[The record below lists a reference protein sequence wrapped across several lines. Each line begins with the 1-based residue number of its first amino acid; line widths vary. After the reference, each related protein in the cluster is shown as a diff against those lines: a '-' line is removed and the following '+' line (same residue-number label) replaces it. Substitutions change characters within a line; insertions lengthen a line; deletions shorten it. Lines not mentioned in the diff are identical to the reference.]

1 MFYIA
6 APHIV
11 NLARLLRTVE
21 DAGPYG
27 YGGIIAF
34 CVSFL
39 DTQAVSQE
47 TIKHFKPHN
56 TSAAVKTTGE
66 TGGLHS
72 PYKGQL
78 QAEPL
83 KGAQKV

>member
-1 MFYIA
+1 VVLNDYYILVFHTNV
-6 APHIV
+6 PPKNFIPYYTFLEHQNCRVITDILNKIQV
-11 NLARLLRTVE
+11 YSINQKRL
-21 DAGPYG
+21 
-27 YGGIIAF
+27 
-34 CVSFL
+34 
-39 DTQAVSQE
+39 
-47 TIKHFKPHN
+47 N
-56 TSAAVKTTGE
+56 VKTTGE

>member
-1 MFYIA
+1 MSKSITVSKDNVGDL
-6 APHIV
+6 HVCRSQIV
-11 NLARLLRTVE
+11 EKAVRPQGIKDKETNIKNSH
-21 DAGPYG
+21 AG
-27 YGGIIAF
+27 
-34 CVSFL
+34 
-39 DTQAVSQE
+39 
-47 TIKHFKPHN
+47 
-56 TSAAVKTTGE
+56 VKTTGE

>member
-1 MFYIA
+1 MCANNAFHFSNFHYRDFHFA
-6 APHIV
+6 NAKAPNFHKSSTI
-11 NLARLLRTVE
+11 LVE
-21 DAGPYG
+21 RKPILPPYK
-27 YGGIIAF
+27 A
-34 CVSFL
+34 
-39 DTQAVSQE
+39 Q
-47 TIKHFKPHN
+47 
-56 TSAAVKTTGE
+56 VKTTGE

>member
-1 MFYIA
+1 MTF
-6 APHIV
+6 
-11 NLARLLRTVE
+11 
-21 DAGPYG
+21 
-27 YGGIIAF
+27 GGTIIKRQLKLPLF
-34 CVSFL
+34 VVKSF
-39 DTQAVSQE
+39 
-47 TIKHFKPHN
+47 K
-56 TSAAVKTTGE
+56 VKTTGE